1 MVSIIKDSA
10 SKDQKDNILRKQV
23 LYDSSVKFHDI
34 VDDTVDERDSVGEGH
49 RTSGMIPTVDL
60 DAGAMAVSC
69 RGHHVYSHG
78 QGIVKEE
85 SKLQN
90 ITILLSG
97 PAEDDLPKF
106 GKSSFVP

>member
-1 MVSIIKDSA
+1 
-10 SKDQKDNILRKQV
+10 
-23 LYDSSVKFHDI
+23 
-34 VDDTVDERDSVGEGH
+34 
-49 RTSGMIPTVDL
+49 MIPTVDL

-78 QGIVKEE
+78 QGMVKEE

-97 PAEDDLPKF
+97 PAEDDLQKF
-106 GKSSFVP
+106 SMFLHALNGLVG